1 MAERASMAI
10 LAGIVLSGLLEIVQL
25 HRQLR
30 RLKNPPPTRTAHLRV
45 VTS

>member
-30 RLKNPPPTRTAHLRV
+30 RLENSTPTRAAHLRV